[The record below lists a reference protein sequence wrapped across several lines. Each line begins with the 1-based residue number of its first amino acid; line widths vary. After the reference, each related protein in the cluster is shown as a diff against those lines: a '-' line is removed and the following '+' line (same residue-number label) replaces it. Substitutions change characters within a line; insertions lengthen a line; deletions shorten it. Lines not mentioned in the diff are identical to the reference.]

1 MALGLLLILFMVMS
15 IISVVGLLLLFLL
28 KGEKAQKIVFYF
40 MALLGMFIAWMTAT
54 SYATN
59 QIKEQMISWGFG
71 ALAVVAVLVR
81 LCGKS
86 KNAALGAKLLA
97 AASVVLG
104 MVALFIG

>member
-59 QIKEQMISWGFG
+59 QIKEQMISWGF

-86 KNAALGAKLLA
+86 KNAALAAKLLA